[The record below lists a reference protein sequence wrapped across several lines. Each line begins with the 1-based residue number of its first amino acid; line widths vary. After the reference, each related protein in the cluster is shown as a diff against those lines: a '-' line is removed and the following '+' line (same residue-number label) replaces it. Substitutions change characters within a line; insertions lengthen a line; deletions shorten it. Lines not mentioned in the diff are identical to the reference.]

1 MVIQTTLQL
10 FALVALLLVLKF
22 EVFVFLG
29 QLLQLDLILLLF
41 FVVFVVNTGFWLLF
55 QEVHLHCE
63 VSILLFYSRRW
74 KSKVTSAIS
83 LSKPK
88 FLRCFLGQLSVFHI
102 KWVILAKFAARSL
115 LWEGIVNKLG

>member
-41 FVVFVVNTGFWLLF
+41 FVVFVVNTGF
-55 QEVHLHCE
+55 
-63 VSILLFYSRRW
+63 
-74 KSKVTSAIS
+74 
-83 LSKPK
+83 
-88 FLRCFLGQLSVFHI
+88 
-102 KWVILAKFAARSL
+102 
-115 LWEGIVNKLG
+115 